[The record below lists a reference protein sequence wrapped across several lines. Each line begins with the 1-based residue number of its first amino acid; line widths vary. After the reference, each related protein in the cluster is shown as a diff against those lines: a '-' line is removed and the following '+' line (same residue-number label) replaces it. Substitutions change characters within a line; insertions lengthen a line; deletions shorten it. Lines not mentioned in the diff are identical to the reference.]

1 MTHLWMLLFDVF
13 VVGGISIMGAVLFL
27 WKYRAQHSDR
37 RSPLTRHLLRSP
49 GESLRARVEDAQW
62 DIATYLAAGMLP
74 MPLALGLY
82 FASWVGGEGAP
93 TAGLS
98 TTLAVLALVA
108 QSWFV
113 AKLWHALARLRRLR
127 LGHEAEVAIGQE
139 LAELGRSGFRIFH
152 DFPASAGVF
161 NIDHVLVGPSGV
173 YAIETKGR
181 AKPGRRNATDA
192 TWEVKYDGKA
202 LQFPGWT
209 ETKPLAQAQRNADWL
224 QKWLSSAVGQPIA
237 VQPILALPGWFV
249 RRMGAE
255 GIAVL
260 AAGQIQ
266 TYFGWRPAQP
276 SMTAQLI
283 QQIVHQLDQKCRDSA
298 LLAAHRPS
306 ARGKRDGAVVASR

>member
-13 VVGGISIMGAVLFL
+13 VVGGIAIMGAVLFL

-37 RSPLTRHLLRSP
+37 RSPLTRRLLRSP

-98 TTLAVLALVA
+98 TALAVCALVA

-113 AKLWHALARLRRLR
+113 AKLWRALARLRRLR

-152 DFPASAGVF
+152 DFPASDGSF

-181 AKPGRRNATDA
+181 SRPGRRNAADA
-192 TWEVKYDGKA
+192 TGEVEYDGKA
-202 LQFPGWT
+202 LQFPGWV
-209 ETKPLAQAQRNADWL
+209 ETRPLAQAQRNADWL
-224 QKWLSSAVGQPIA
+224 QKWLSSAVGQAIA

-249 RRMGAE
+249 LRMGAE
-255 GIAVL
+255 GIPVL

-266 TYFGWRPAQP
+266 SYFGSRSAHAAMSP
-276 SMTAQLI
+276 QLI
-283 QQIVHQLDQKCRDSA
+283 GQIVRQLDQKCRDSS
-298 LLAAHRPS
+298 LPAAHRPG
-306 ARGKRDGAVVASR
+306 ARGEREGAVVASR